1 MELISG
7 SRARSSDFAAGLT
20 WSSGG
25 GACHGQS
32 PWPSNRAL
40 LVPVATP
47 TAADAEWRFRQV
59 GALRILIGEQRDDLY
74 DYLKKRVAG
83 AVATNLK
90 DLGPEQIEF
99 ARQRIGELHGNLTN
113 KNQKQVLEQLEA
125 GCVKVH
131 VDDKTGKRTFLKMKQ
146 QDISFWACSGWLVA
160 MAS

>member
-1 MELISG
+1 MHFLV
-7 SRARSSDFAAGLT
+7 DTCFAKMTRKLD
-20 WSSGG
+20 
-25 GACHGQS
+25 
-32 PWPSNRAL
+32 
-40 LVPVATP
+40 
-47 TAADAEWRFRQV
+47 ADAEWRFRQV

-131 VDDKTGKRTFLKMKQ
+131 VDDKTGKRTF
-146 QDISFWACSGWLVA
+146 
-160 MAS
+160 